1 LPVTRSAEKRMRQ
14 TIKRAACNRRVKS
27 LVKTTIRR
35 FEEALQE
42 GDRELAQGN
51 LRTAIRQIDRAAARG
66 IIHKNNAARK
76 KSRLMRLFNE
86 SATG

>member
-1 LPVTRSAEKRMRQ
+1 
-14 TIKRAACNRRVKS
+14 VKS